1 MRVLIVSQHFYP
13 ELFRINAVAVSLA
26 RMGFNVDVLT
36 GMPNYPKGV
45 CFSGY
50 EGSWLKKGDYE
61 GVGVYRVPIF
71 LRGRARN
78 IELILNYC
86 SFLLAATLFGGFWLS
101 KKYDVVFCYAT
112 SPLLQA
118 IPAIYLARKNQAPLV
133 LNVQDLWPESVS
145 ATNRIQ
151 SPVIIN
157 LLSKVV
163 SWIYSRANLILIQS
177 EGFYQSI
184 LRVCPNALI
193 QYWPNSVEPSFYQ
206 NKIFDQIPDELSEI
220 FADDSFKVTFA
231 GNIGSAQ
238 AIETIIEAA
247 DILKN
252 VPTIKIILIGDGSK
266 RKWGVAESL
275 KRGLKNIHFPG
286 SYPENNIPLIYKKS
300 SCLLVSLLDK
310 DIFNST
316 IPNKIQGYLAL
327 GKPII
332 GSINGAGALVINN
345 ANAGI
350 VSAAEDSIMLAEKI
364 LEMSKLSRDE
374 LSNFG
379 KNGRDYFMQHF
390 EHEMLMQK
398 LASTFNSLVKK

>member
-1 MRVLIVSQHFYP
+1 LRVLIVSQHFYP

-26 RMGFNVDVLT
+26 RMGFIVDVLT

-50 EGSWLKKGDYE
+50 EGSWLKKIDYE
-61 GVGVYRVPIF
+61 GIGVYRVPIF

-86 SFLLAATLFGGFWLS
+86 SFLLTATLFGGFWLS
-101 KKYDVVFCYAT
+101 KKYDLVFCYAT

-145 ATNRIQ
+145 ATNRIK

-157 LLSKVV
+157 LLLKVV
-163 SWIYSRANLILIQS
+163 SWIYSRADLILIQS
-177 EGFYQSI
+177 ESFYQSI
-184 LRVCPNALI
+184 LQACPNALI
-193 QYWPNSVEPSFYQ
+193 QYWPNSVEPSLYQ
-206 NKIFDQIPDELSEI
+206 NKIFDQMPDELSEI
-220 FADDSFKVTFA
+220 YEDDSFKVTFA

-252 VPTIKIILIGDGSK
+252 IPKIKIILVGDGSK
-266 RKWGVAESL
+266 RKWGVTESL
-275 KRGLKNIHFPG
+275 KRGLKNIYFPG

-316 IPNKIQGYLAL
+316 IPNAIELFFNKRKSIFCKIDRTIGYCN
-327 GKPII
+327 KT
-332 GSINGAGALVINN
+332 N
-345 ANAGI
+345 
-350 VSAAEDSIMLAEKI
+350 K
-364 LEMSKLSRDE
+364 
-374 LSNFG
+374 
-379 KNGRDYFMQHF
+379 Y
-390 EHEMLMQK
+390 
-398 LASTFNSLVKK
+398 